1 MDQKVIAQLNRECD
15 DLAASYWSLAASD
28 RELAYKKWILACK
41 KMANYIEKKMIVN
54 KRLLDLEKNSGHK
67 IQCAI

>member
-1 MDQKVIAQLNRECD
+1 MDQKIIAQLNRECD
-15 DLAASYWSLAASD
+15 ELAASHWSLAAGD

-41 KMANYIEKKMIVN
+41 KMANYIEKNNDSKQ
-54 KRLLDLEKNSGHK
+54 KLLDLEKNSGHK